1 VDYFLNFFVNPQTF
15 YKMSQHKQT
24 AGVILAG
31 GSSTRF
37 GRTKQLLKL
46 NDKYLIDYVLS
57 AALESELDH
66 VVLVLGHD
74 HQNILQALE
83 NRTTQ
88 ERLQVVINHRYLE
101 GQSRSLQAGLQ
112 KIRQAFPAVMFLLG
126 DQPLLAS
133 NTIDYMLDRYRHSGK
148 DICVPVCKGKRGN
161 PTIFN
166 RILYDQL
173 MAIEGDIGARDII
186 RANPERVLYLE
197 LDDPLSFFD
206 IDSRKD
212 FENLQSLLNQSNPQ
226 L

>member
-1 VDYFLNFFVNPQTF
+1 
-15 YKMSQHKQT
+15 MSQQKLT
-24 AGVILAG
+24 AGIILAG
-31 GSSTRF
+31 GSSTRL
-37 GRTKQLLKL
+37 GRPKQLLKL
-46 NDKYLIDYVLS
+46 NGKYLLDYVLS

-74 HQNILQALE
+74 HQNILRALE

-126 DQPLLAS
+126 DQPLLSS

>member
-1 VDYFLNFFVNPQTF
+1 MLPHN
-15 YKMSQHKQT
+15 QT
-24 AGVILAG
+24 AGIILAG

-37 GRTKQLLKL
+37 GRPKQLLKL
-46 NDKYLIDYVLS
+46 KGKYLLDQVLS
-57 AALESELDH
+57 AALGSELNH
-66 VVLVLGHD
+66 IVLVLGHD

-83 NRTTQ
+83 TRTTQ

-126 DQPLLAS
+126 DQPLLNS
-133 NTIDYMLDRYRHSGK
+133 NTIDHILDRFRHSGK
-148 DICVPVCKGKRGN
+148 DICVPVCEGKRRN

-166 RILYDQL
+166 RVLYDQL

-197 LDDPLSFFD
+197 LDDPLCFFD
-206 IDSRKD
+206 IDSQKD
-212 FENLQSLLNQSNPQ
+212 FEKLQSLLESSIPKM
-226 L
+226 

>member
-1 VDYFLNFFVNPQTF
+1 MLPHN
-15 YKMSQHKQT
+15 QT
-24 AGVILAG
+24 AGIILAG

-37 GRTKQLLKL
+37 GRPKQLLKL
-46 NDKYLIDYVLS
+46 KGKYLLDYVLS
-57 AALESELDH
+57 AALGSELNH
-66 VVLVLGHD
+66 IVLVLGHD

-83 NRTTQ
+83 TRTTQ

-126 DQPLLAS
+126 DQPLLNS
-133 NTIDYMLDRYRHSGK
+133 NTIDHLLDRFRHSGK
-148 DICVPVCKGKRGN
+148 DICVPVCKGKRRN

-166 RILYDQL
+166 RVLYDQL

-197 LDDPLSFFD
+197 LDDPLCFFD
-206 IDSRKD
+206 IDSQKD
-212 FENLQSLLNQSNPQ
+212 FEKLQSLLESSIPKM
-226 L
+226 

>member
-1 VDYFLNFFVNPQTF
+1 
-15 YKMSQHKQT
+15 MSQQKQT
-24 AGVILAG
+24 AGIILAG

-37 GRTKQLLKL
+37 GRPKQLLKL
-46 NDKYLIDYVLS
+46 QGKYLLDYVLN
-57 AALESELDH
+57 AALESELNQ

-74 HQNILQALE
+74 HQNILRALE
-83 NRTTQ
+83 TRTAP

-126 DQPLLAS
+126 DQP
-133 NTIDYMLDRYRHSGK
+133 MLDSNAIDHILDRFRHSEK

-161 PTIFN
+161 PTIFK
-166 RILYDQL
+166 RVLYDQL

-186 RANPERVLYLE
+186 RANPERVLYIE
-197 LDDPLSFFD
+197 LDDPLCFFD
-206 IDSRKD
+206 IDSQKD
-212 FENLQSLLNQSNPQ
+212 FENLQSLLEQSIPQ

>member
-1 VDYFLNFFVNPQTF
+1 
-15 YKMSQHKQT
+15 MSPHNQT
-24 AGVILAG
+24 AGIILAG

-37 GRTKQLLKL
+37 GRPKQLLKL
-46 NDKYLIDYVLS
+46 KEKYLLDHVLS
-57 AALESELDH
+57 AALGSELNH
-66 VVLVLGHD
+66 IVLVLGHD

-83 NRTTQ
+83 TRTTQ

-126 DQPLLAS
+126 DQPLLNS
-133 NTIDYMLDRYRHSGK
+133 NTIDHLLDRFRHSGK
-148 DICVPVCKGKRGN
+148 DICVPVCEGKRRN

-166 RILYDQL
+166 RVLYDQL

-197 LDDPLSFFD
+197 LDDPLCFFD
-206 IDSRKD
+206 IDSQKD
-212 FENLQSLLNQSNPQ
+212 FENLQSLLESSIPKM
-226 L
+226 